1 MYGAA
6 AKSERKSMTMHDTTS
21 SENLRDKTDQSLEDE
36 REKTD
41 EYLAVKIQTVEAQTS
56 DTIQQIRVDADTA
69 RAQHRAAVDGRKD
82 DDLAFLGGPSSPLD
96 DQALVQERERA
107 DRTQMAERV
116 QEDRARA
123 RERVQK
129 RLIAEA
135 VCEHERLETDG
146 HLLDERDQ
154 VDLDCEQSSHLLSEE
169 QHSHDATK
177 AALVTRDQYLAI
189 VSHDL
194 KNSLVAMSLGTRV
207 MRQGLSRESL
217 DAASLLKQLAI
228 IEQSTAGMDRMVT
241 ALLDVERMA
250 QNKLSLTPE
259 RMELGALLQECAD
272 LFALV
277 VANNSFTLTIRHMPE
292 PLYVEGDHDRLLQ
305 VLANLLGNALK
316 FTPKGGYIELAV
328 NNRRTHAEISVR
340 DNGPGVPPSAK
351 DQIFERF
358 SQLKLRDRR
367 GLGLGL
373 FIAKWIV
380 EAHQGRI
387 WVTSEQGRGST
398 FTFTL
403 PLMPTVAM

>member
-1 MYGAA
+1 MA
-6 AKSERKSMTMHDTTS
+6 MNDTTS
-21 SENLRDKTDQSLEDE
+21 SDNFRDKTDQSLVDE
-36 REKTD
+36 RDKTD
-41 EYLAVKIQTVEAQTS
+41 EYLAEKLQTVEAQTS
-56 DTIQQIRVDADTA
+56 ETIRRLRVDADTA
-69 RAQHRAAVDGRKD
+69 RSQQRAAVDSRQD
-82 DDLAFLGGPSSPLD
+82 DDIALLGRPSSPLGE
-96 DQALVQERERA
+96 QAVARERERA
-107 DRTQMAERV
+107 DQTQMTERV

-135 VCEHERLETDG
+135 VCEYERQETDG
-146 HLLDERDQ
+146 HLHDERDQ
-154 VDLDCEQSSHLLSEE
+154 VDLDGEQSSHLLSEE
-169 QHSHDATK
+169 QQSHDATK
-177 AALVTRDQYLAI
+177 AALVTRDQYLAV

-207 MRQGLSRESL
+207 MRQGLSREKL
-217 DAASLLKQLAI
+217 DAASLLKQLAV
-228 IEQSTAGMDRMVT
+228 IEQSAAGMDRMVT

-259 RMELGALLQECAD
+259 RLELGALLQECAD

-277 VANNSFTLTIRHMPE
+277 VANNAFTLTIRIGPE

-316 FTPKGGYIELAV
+316 FTPKGGCIELAV
-328 NNRRTHAEISVR
+328 DSRRTHAEISVR
-340 DNGPGVPPSAK
+340 DNGPGVPSHAK
-351 DQIFERF
+351 EQIFERF

-387 WVTSEQGRGST
+387 WVTSEPGRGST

-403 PLMPTVAM
+403 PLVTTAAH